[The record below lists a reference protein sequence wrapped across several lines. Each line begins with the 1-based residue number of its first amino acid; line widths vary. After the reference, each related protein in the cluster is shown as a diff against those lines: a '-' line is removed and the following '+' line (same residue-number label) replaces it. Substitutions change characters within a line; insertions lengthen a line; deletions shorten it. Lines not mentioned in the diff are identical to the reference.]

1 MSTDATSTTAAGGD
15 ATRTVV
21 TGDAGRPRRP
31 RGPRRSWGAGL
42 LQYGA
47 LALYLIF
54 LGFPLLW
61 LLSASFK
68 SSRELNSLAVNLLP
82 QEWVFTNYGLALERQ
97 NLIASAGNSL
107 LVAVST
113 MVITIA
119 LSMPMAYA
127 LARLKG
133 KLRAGGTIWILASQV
148 FPSILIIIPLFLVLR
163 TLHLNDTLF
172 GLILVYVTFT
182 MPFTLWMLQGYIAAI
197 PRELEEAGEMDGAG
211 RWRVLRSIVFPL
223 LAPGLVATAM
233 FTFVSAWNEFFLAL
247 VLLQSPELYTL
258 PITLR
263 SFLGAEGQ
271 TQLGPLAAG
280 AVLATIPSLIIFSIL
295 QKKLTGGMLAGA
307 VKG

>member
-1 MSTDATSTTAAGGD
+1 MTTKRPWYATILMYA
-15 ATRTVV
+15 
-21 TGDAGRPRRP
+21 
-31 RGPRRSWGAGL
+31 
-42 LQYGA
+42 A
-47 LALYLIF
+47 LALFLFF
-54 LGFPLLW
+54 LGFPLVW

-68 SSRELNSLAVNLLP
+68 STQELNSLAVNLIPL
-82 QEWVFTNYGLALERQ
+82 EWDFSNYASALERQ
-97 NLIASAGNSL
+97 NLLPAAGNSL
-107 LVAVST
+107 LVSVAT
-113 MVITIA
+113 MVITVL

-133 KLRAGGTIWILASQV
+133 KLRAAGTVWILTSQV

-163 TLHLNDTLF
+163 SINLNDTLF
-172 GLILVYVTFT
+172 GLVLVYVTFT
-182 MPFTLWMLQGYIAAI
+182 LPFTLWMLQGYVAAI
-197 PRELEEAGEMDGAG
+197 PVELEEAGEMDGAS
-211 RWRVLRSIVFPL
+211 RFTILRTIILPL
-223 LAPGLVATAM
+223 LVPGLVATAM

-258 PITLR
+258 PIALR

-280 AVLATIPSLIIFSIL
+280 AILATIPSLIIFSIL

>member
-1 MSTDATSTTAAGGD
+1 MTA
-15 ATRTVV
+15 
-21 TGDAGRPRRP
+21 RRP
-31 RGPRRSWGAGL
+31 WYATTL
-42 LQYGA
+42 MYAA
-47 LALYLIF
+47 LAAYLIF

-68 SSRELNSLAVNLLP
+68 STRELNSLTANLIP
-82 QEWVFTNYGLALERQ
+82 TDWDFSNYASALDRQ
-97 NLIASAGNSL
+97 NLLTAAGNSIF
-107 LVAVST
+107 VSIVTMIIAVL
-113 MVITIA
+113 

-133 KLRAGGTIWILASQV
+133 RLRAAGTVWILVSQV
-148 FPSILIIIPLFLVLR
+148 FPTILIIIPLFLVLR
-163 TLHLNDTLF
+163 SLQLNDTLF

-182 MPFTLWMLQGYIAAI
+182 MPFTLWMLQGYVAAI
-197 PRELEEAGEMDGAG
+197 PPELEEAAEMDGAN
-211 RWRVLRSIVFPL
+211 RITILRTVILPL

-258 PITLR
+258 PIALR

-280 AVLATIPSLIIFSIL
+280 AILATIPSLIIFGIL
-295 QKKLTGGMLAGA
+295 QRKLTGGMLAGA

>member
-1 MSTDATSTTAAGGD
+1 MTQRPWYTT
-15 ATRTVV
+15 
-21 TGDAGRPRRP
+21 
-31 RGPRRSWGAGL
+31 GL
-42 LQYGA
+42 MYLA
-47 LALYLIF
+47 LAGYLVF

-68 SSRELNSLAVNLLP
+68 TSSELNSLAVNLLP
-82 QEWVFTNYGLALERQ
+82 AVWEFGNYVTALERQ
-97 NLIASAGNSL
+97 SLITAAGNSV
-107 LVAVST
+107 LVSVST
-113 MVITIA
+113 MVITVL

-133 KLRAGGTIWILASQV
+133 KLRAAGTVWILTSQV

-163 TLHLNDTLF
+163 TIQLNDTLL

-182 MPFTLWMLQGYIAAI
+182 MPFTLWMLQGYVAAI
-197 PRELEEAGEMDGAG
+197 PRELEEAAEMDGAG
-211 RWRVLRSIVFPL
+211 RLTILRRVVLPL

-247 VLLQSPELYTL
+247 VLIQSPELYTL
-258 PITLR
+258 PIALR

-280 AVLATIPSLIIFSIL
+280 AILATIPSLIIFSIL

>member
-1 MSTDATSTTAAGGD
+1 MTTKRPLYAT
-15 ATRTVV
+15 V
-21 TGDAGRPRRP
+21 
-31 RGPRRSWGAGL
+31 L
-42 LQYGA
+42 MYLA
-47 LALYLIF
+47 LAGYLIF

-68 SSRELNSLAVNLLP
+68 STRELNSLAVNLIP
-82 QEWVFTNYGLALERQ
+82 QQWDFGNYIAALERQ
-97 NLIASAGNSL
+97 NLITAAGNSVL
-107 LVAVST
+107 VSIVTMVVAVL
-113 MVITIA
+113 

-133 KLRAGGTIWILASQV
+133 RLRAAGTVWILVSQV
-148 FPSILIIIPLFLVLR
+148 FPTILIIIPLFLVLR
-163 TLHLNDTLF
+163 SLQLNDTLF

-182 MPFTLWMLQGYIAAI
+182 MPFTLWMLQGYVAAI
-197 PRELEEAGEMDGAG
+197 PPELEEAAEMDGAG
-211 RWRVLRSIVFPL
+211 RFTILRTVILPL
-223 LAPGLVATAM
+223 LVPGLVATAM

-247 VLLQSPELYTL
+247 VLIQSPELYTL
-258 PITLR
+258 PIALR

-280 AVLATIPSLIIFSIL
+280 AILATIPSLIIFGIL

>member
-1 MSTDATSTTAAGGD
+1 MT
-15 ATRTVV
+15 
-21 TGDAGRPRRP
+21 RRP
-31 RGPRRSWGAGL
+31 WYTTGL
-42 LQYGA
+42 MYAA
-47 LALYLIF
+47 LAGYLIF

-68 SSRELNSLAVNLLP
+68 TSSELNSLAVNLLP
-82 QEWVFTNYGLALERQ
+82 AVWEFGNYVTALERQ
-97 NLIASAGNSL
+97 SLITAAGNSV
-107 LVAVST
+107 LVSVST
-113 MVITIA
+113 MVITVL

-133 KLRAGGTIWILASQV
+133 KLRAAGTVWILTSQV

-163 TLHLNDTLF
+163 TIQLNDTLL

-182 MPFTLWMLQGYIAAI
+182 MPFTLWMLQGYVAAI
-197 PRELEEAGEMDGAG
+197 PRELEEAAEMDGAG
-211 RWRVLRSIVFPL
+211 RLTILRRVVLPL

-247 VLLQSPELYTL
+247 VLIQSPELYTL
-258 PITLR
+258 PIALR

-280 AVLATIPSLIIFSIL
+280 AILATIPSLIIFSIL

>member
-1 MSTDATSTTAAGGD
+1 MTT
-15 ATRTVV
+15 
-21 TGDAGRPRRP
+21 RRP
-31 RGPRRSWGAGL
+31 WYATAL
-42 LQYGA
+42 MYVA
-47 LALYLIF
+47 LAGFLFF

-68 SSRELNSLAVNLLP
+68 SSGELNSLAVNLLP
-82 QEWVFTNYGLALERQ
+82 AEWDFSNYRSALERQ
-97 NLIASAGNSL
+97 NLLPAAGNSL
-107 LVAVST
+107 LVSVAT
-113 MVITIA
+113 MVITVL

-133 KLRAGGTIWILASQV
+133 RLRAAGTVWILTSQV

-163 TLHLNDTLF
+163 SIQLNDTLF

-182 MPFTLWMLQGYIAAI
+182 LPFTLWMLQGYVAAI
-197 PRELEEAGEMDGAG
+197 PTELEEAGEMDGAS
-211 RWRVLRSIVFPL
+211 RMTILRTIILPL

-247 VLLQSPELYTL
+247 VLLQSPEFYTL
-258 PITLR
+258 PIALR

-271 TQLGPLAAG
+271 MQLGPLAAG
-280 AVLATIPSLIIFSIL
+280 AILATIPSLIIFTLL
-295 QKKLTGGMLAGA
+295 QRKLTGGMLAGA

>member
-1 MSTDATSTTAAGGD
+1 MY
-15 ATRTVV
+15 V
-21 TGDAGRPRRP
+21 
-31 RGPRRSWGAGL
+31 
-42 LQYGA
+42 A
-47 LALYLIF
+47 LAGYLVF

-68 SSRELNSLAVNLLP
+68 TSSELNSLAVNLLP
-82 QEWVFTNYGLALERQ
+82 AVWEFGNYVTALERQ
-97 NLIASAGNSL
+97 SLITAAGNSV
-107 LVAVST
+107 LVSVST
-113 MVITIA
+113 MVITVL

-133 KLRAGGTIWILASQV
+133 KLRAAGTVWILTSQV

-163 TLHLNDTLF
+163 TIQLNDTLL

-182 MPFTLWMLQGYIAAI
+182 MPFTLWMLQGYVAAI
-197 PRELEEAGEMDGAG
+197 PRELEEAAEMDGAG
-211 RWRVLRSIVFPL
+211 RLTILRRVVLPL

-247 VLLQSPELYTL
+247 VLIQSPELYTL
-258 PITLR
+258 PIALR

-280 AVLATIPSLIIFSIL
+280 AILATIPSLIIFSIL

>member
-1 MSTDATSTTAAGGD
+1 MTTRPWY
-15 ATRTVV
+15 T
-21 TGDAGRPRRP
+21 TGLMYA
-31 RGPRRSWGAGL
+31 
-42 LQYGA
+42 A
-47 LALYLIF
+47 LAGYLLF

-68 SSRELNSLAVNLLP
+68 TSSELNSLAVNLLP
-82 QEWVFTNYGLALERQ
+82 AVWEFGNYITALERQ
-97 NLIASAGNSL
+97 SLIAAAGNSV
-107 LVAVST
+107 LVSVST
-113 MVITIA
+113 MVITVL

-133 KLRAGGTIWILASQV
+133 RLRAAGTVWILTSQV

-163 TLHLNDTLF
+163 TIQLNDTLL

-182 MPFTLWMLQGYIAAI
+182 MPFTLWMLQGYVAAI
-197 PRELEEAGEMDGAG
+197 PRELEEAAEMDGAG
-211 RWRVLRSIVFPL
+211 RLTILRRVVLPL

-247 VLLQSPELYTL
+247 VLIQSPELYTL
-258 PITLR
+258 PIALR

-280 AVLATIPSLIIFSIL
+280 AILATIPSLIIFSIL

>member
-1 MSTDATSTTAAGGD
+1 MYTALTAF
-15 ATRTVV
+15 
-21 TGDAGRPRRP
+21 
-31 RGPRRSWGAGL
+31 L
-42 LQYGA
+42 L
-47 LALYLIF
+47 F

-68 SSRELNSLAVNLLP
+68 SSAELNSLAVNLLP
-82 QEWVFTNYGLALERQ
+82 AVWDFSNYGSALERQ
-97 NLIASAGNSL
+97 NLLPAAGNSL
-107 LVAVST
+107 MVSLAT
-113 MVITIA
+113 MIITVL

-133 KLRAGGTIWILASQV
+133 RLRAAGTIWILTSQV

-163 TLHLNDTLF
+163 SIGLNDTLL

-182 MPFTLWMLQGYIAAI
+182 LPFTLWMLQGYVAAI
-197 PRELEEAGEMDGAG
+197 PVELEEAGEMDGAS
-211 RWRVLRSIVFPL
+211 RITILRTIILPL

-258 PITLR
+258 PIALR

-280 AVLATIPSLIIFSIL
+280 AILATIPSLIIFTIL

>member
-1 MSTDATSTTAAGGD
+1 MTN
-15 ATRTVV
+15 
-21 TGDAGRPRRP
+21 RRP
-31 RGPRRSWGAGL
+31 WYATVL
-42 LQYGA
+42 MYTA
-47 LALYLIF
+47 LAAFLLF

-68 SSRELNSLAVNLLP
+68 STGELNSLAVNLLP
-82 QEWVFTNYGLALERQ
+82 AEWDFTNYTSALERQ
-97 NLIASAGNSL
+97 NLLPAAGNSL
-107 LVAVST
+107 LVSIAT
-113 MVITIA
+113 MIITVL

-133 KLRAGGTIWILASQV
+133 RLRAAGTVWILTSQV
-148 FPSILIIIPLFLVLR
+148 FPTILIIIPLFLVLR
-163 TLHLNDTLF
+163 SINLNDTLF

-182 MPFTLWMLQGYIAAI
+182 LPFTLWMLQGYVAAI
-197 PRELEEAGEMDGAG
+197 PAELEEAGEMDGAS
-211 RWRVLRSIVFPL
+211 RITILRTIILPL

-258 PITLR
+258 PIALR

-280 AVLATIPSLIIFSIL
+280 AILATIPSLIIFSIL

>member
-1 MSTDATSTTAAGGD
+1 MTSKRPWWG
-15 ATRTVV
+15 TVLMYV
-21 TGDAGRPRRP
+21 
-31 RGPRRSWGAGL
+31 
-42 LQYGA
+42 A
-47 LALYLIF
+47 LAAFLLF

-68 SSRELNSLAVNLLP
+68 STSELNSLAVNLIP
-82 QEWVFTNYGLALERQ
+82 AEWDFSNYTTALERQ
-97 NLIASAGNSL
+97 NLITAAGNSL
-107 LVAVST
+107 LVSVAT
-113 MVITIA
+113 MVITVL

-133 KLRAGGTIWILASQV
+133 KLRATGTIWILTSQV

-163 TLHLNDTLF
+163 SINLNDTLF

-182 MPFTLWMLQGYIAAI
+182 LPFTLWMLQGYVAAI
-197 PRELEEAGEMDGAG
+197 PAELEEAGEMDGAT
-211 RWRVLRSIVFPL
+211 RITILRTIILPL

-258 PITLR
+258 PIALR

-280 AVLATIPSLIIFSIL
+280 AILATIPSLIIFGIL

>member
-1 MSTDATSTTAAGGD
+1 MNG
-15 ATRTVV
+15 
-21 TGDAGRPRRP
+21 RRP
-31 RGPRRSWGAGL
+31 WYSTAL
-42 LQYGA
+42 MYVA
-47 LALYLIF
+47 LAAYLVF

-68 SSRELNSLAVNLLP
+68 STRELNSLTANLIP
-82 QEWVFTNYGLALERQ
+82 TDWDFGNYTSALERQ
-97 NLIASAGNSL
+97 NLLTAAGNSIF
-107 LVAVST
+107 VSVVTMIIAVL
-113 MVITIA
+113 

-133 KLRAGGTIWILASQV
+133 RLRAAGTVWILVSQV
-148 FPSILIIIPLFLVLR
+148 FPTILIIIPLFLVLR
-163 TLHLNDTLF
+163 SLQLNDTLF

-182 MPFTLWMLQGYIAAI
+182 MPFTLWMLQGYVAAI
-197 PRELEEAGEMDGAG
+197 PPELEEAAEMDGAT
-211 RWRVLRSIVFPL
+211 RFTILRTVILPL

-258 PITLR
+258 PIALR

-280 AVLATIPSLIIFSIL
+280 AILATIPSLIIFGIL

>member
-1 MSTDATSTTAAGGD
+1 MIA
-15 ATRTVV
+15 
-21 TGDAGRPRRP
+21 RRP
-31 RGPRRSWGAGL
+31 WWGTVL
-42 LQYGA
+42 MYVA
-47 LALYLIF
+47 LAAFLLF

-68 SSRELNSLAVNLLP
+68 STGELNSLAVNLIP
-82 QEWVFTNYGLALERQ
+82 AEWDFSNYSTALERQ
-97 NLIASAGNSL
+97 NLITAAGNSL
-107 LVAVST
+107 LVSVAT
-113 MVITIA
+113 MFITVL

-133 KLRAGGTIWILASQV
+133 RLRAAGTVWILTSQV
-148 FPSILIIIPLFLVLR
+148 FPTILIIIPLFLVLR
-163 TLHLNDTLF
+163 SINLNDTLF

-182 MPFTLWMLQGYIAAI
+182 LPFTLWMLQGYVAAI
-197 PRELEEAGEMDGAG
+197 PAELEEAGEMDGAS
-211 RWRVLRSIVFPL
+211 RITILRTIILPL

-258 PITLR
+258 PIALR

-280 AVLATIPSLIIFSIL
+280 AILATIPSLIIFGIL

>member
-1 MSTDATSTTAAGGD
+1 MTSKRPWWG
-15 ATRTVV
+15 TVLMYV
-21 TGDAGRPRRP
+21 
-31 RGPRRSWGAGL
+31 
-42 LQYGA
+42 A
-47 LALYLIF
+47 LAAFLFF

-68 SSRELNSLAVNLLP
+68 STGELNSLAVNLLP
-82 QEWVFTNYGLALERQ
+82 AEWDFSNYTTALERQ
-97 NLIASAGNSL
+97 NLITAAGNSL
-107 LVAVST
+107 LVSVAT
-113 MVITIA
+113 MVITVL

-133 KLRAGGTIWILASQV
+133 RLRAAGTVWILTSQV

-163 TLHLNDTLF
+163 SINLNDTLF

-182 MPFTLWMLQGYIAAI
+182 LPFTLWMLQGYVAAI
-197 PRELEEAGEMDGAG
+197 PAELEEAGEMDGAS
-211 RWRVLRSIVFPL
+211 RITILRTIVLPL

-258 PITLR
+258 PIALR

-280 AVLATIPSLIIFSIL
+280 AILATIPSLIIFSIL

>member
-1 MSTDATSTTAAGGD
+1 MNAKRPWYG
-15 ATRTVV
+15 TVLMY
-21 TGDAGRPRRP
+21 T
-31 RGPRRSWGAGL
+31 
-42 LQYGA
+42 A
-47 LALYLIF
+47 LAMFLLF
-54 LGFPLLW
+54 LGFPLVW

-68 SSRELNSLAVNLLP
+68 SSQELNSLAVNLIP
-82 QEWVFTNYGLALERQ
+82 AQWDFSNFSSALERQ
-97 NLIASAGNSL
+97 NLIPAAGNSL
-107 LVAVST
+107 LVSVVT
-113 MVITIA
+113 MIVTVL

-127 LARLKG
+127 LARLRG
-133 KLRAGGTIWILASQV
+133 RLRAAGTIWILTSQV
-148 FPSILIIIPLFLVLR
+148 FPSILIIIPLFLLLR
-163 TLHLNDTLF
+163 TIQLNDTLL

-182 MPFTLWMLQGYIAAI
+182 MPFTLWMLQGYVAAI
-197 PRELEEAGEMDGAG
+197 PVELEEAAEMDGAT
-211 RWRVLRSIVFPL
+211 RFTILRRVVLPL

-258 PITLR
+258 PIALR

-280 AVLATIPSLIIFSIL
+280 AVLATIPSLIIFGIL

>member
-1 MSTDATSTTAAGGD
+1 MTS
-15 ATRTVV
+15 
-21 TGDAGRPRRP
+21 RRP
-31 RGPRRSWGAGL
+31 WWGTVL
-42 LQYGA
+42 MYVA
-47 LALYLIF
+47 LAAFLLF

-68 SSRELNSLAVNLLP
+68 STSELNSLAVNLIP
-82 QEWVFTNYGLALERQ
+82 AEWDFSNYTSALERQ
-97 NLIASAGNSL
+97 NLITAAGNSL
-107 LVAVST
+107 LVSVAT
-113 MVITIA
+113 MVITVL

-133 KLRAGGTIWILASQV
+133 KLRAAGTVWILTSQV

-163 TLHLNDTLF
+163 SINLNDTLF

-182 MPFTLWMLQGYIAAI
+182 LPFTLWMLQGYVAAI
-197 PRELEEAGEMDGAG
+197 PAELEEAGEMDGAS
-211 RWRVLRSIVFPL
+211 RVTILRTIILPL

-258 PITLR
+258 PIALR

-280 AVLATIPSLIIFSIL
+280 AILATIPSLIIFSIL

>member
-1 MSTDATSTTAAGGD
+1 MTTKRPLYAT
-15 ATRTVV
+15 V
-21 TGDAGRPRRP
+21 
-31 RGPRRSWGAGL
+31 L
-42 LQYGA
+42 MYLA
-47 LALYLIF
+47 LAGYLIF

-68 SSRELNSLAVNLLP
+68 STRELNSLAVNLIP
-82 QEWVFTNYGLALERQ
+82 QQWDFGNYIAALERQ
-97 NLIASAGNSL
+97 NLITAAGNSVL
-107 LVAVST
+107 VSIVTMIVAVL
-113 MVITIA
+113 

-133 KLRAGGTIWILASQV
+133 RLRAAGTVWILVSQV
-148 FPSILIIIPLFLVLR
+148 FPTILIIIPLFLVLR
-163 TLHLNDTLF
+163 SLQLNDTLF

-182 MPFTLWMLQGYIAAI
+182 MPFTLWMLQGYVAAI
-197 PRELEEAGEMDGAG
+197 PPELEEAAEMDGAG
-211 RWRVLRSIVFPL
+211 RFTILRTVILPL
-223 LAPGLVATAM
+223 LVPGLVATAM

-247 VLLQSPELYTL
+247 VLIQSPELYTL
-258 PITLR
+258 PIALR

-280 AVLATIPSLIIFSIL
+280 AILATIPSLIIFGML

>member
-1 MSTDATSTTAAGGD
+1 MTTKRPWYATVLMYA
-15 ATRTVV
+15 
-21 TGDAGRPRRP
+21 
-31 RGPRRSWGAGL
+31 
-42 LQYGA
+42 A
-47 LALYLIF
+47 LAAFLLF

-68 SSRELNSLAVNLLP
+68 SSGELNSLAVNLLP
-82 QEWVFTNYGLALERQ
+82 VNWDFSNYGSALERQ
-97 NLIASAGNSL
+97 NLLPAAGNSL
-107 LVAVST
+107 LVSIAT
-113 MVITIA
+113 MVITVL

-127 LARLKG
+127 LARLRG
-133 KLRAGGTIWILASQV
+133 KLRAAGTVWILTSQV

-163 TLHLNDTLF
+163 SINLNDTLF

-182 MPFTLWMLQGYIAAI
+182 LPFTLWMLQGYVAAI
-197 PRELEEAGEMDGAG
+197 PTELEEAGEMDGAS
-211 RWRVLRSIVFPL
+211 RITILRTIVLPL

-258 PITLR
+258 PIALR

-280 AVLATIPSLIIFSIL
+280 AILATIPSLIIFSIL

>member
-1 MSTDATSTTAAGGD
+1 MIA
-15 ATRTVV
+15 
-21 TGDAGRPRRP
+21 RRP
-31 RGPRRSWGAGL
+31 RYATVLMYAVLAG
-42 LQYGA
+42 
-47 LALYLIF
+47 YLIF

-68 SSRELNSLAVNLLP
+68 SSRELNSLSVNLIP
-82 QEWVFTNYGLALERQ
+82 IEWDFSNYANALERQ
-97 NLIASAGNSL
+97 NLVTAFGNSM
-107 LVAVST
+107 LVAIVT
-113 MVITIA
+113 MIVA
-119 LSMPMAYA
+119 VLLSMPMAYA

-133 KLRAGGTIWILASQV
+133 KLRAAGTVWILVSQV

-163 TLHLNDTLF
+163 SLQLNDTLL

-182 MPFTLWMLQGYIAAI
+182 MPFTLWMLQGYVAAI
-197 PRELEEAGEMDGAG
+197 PAELEEAAEMDGAG
-211 RWRVLRSIVFPL
+211 RFTILRTVILPL

-258 PITLR
+258 PIALR

-280 AVLATIPSLIIFSIL
+280 AILATIPSLVIFGIL

>member
-1 MSTDATSTTAAGGD
+1 MTT
-15 ATRTVV
+15 
-21 TGDAGRPRRP
+21 RRP
-31 RGPRRSWGAGL
+31 WYATVL
-42 LQYGA
+42 MYVA
-47 LALYLIF
+47 LAAFLLF

-68 SSRELNSLAVNLLP
+68 SSGELNSLAVNLLP
-82 QEWVFTNYGLALERQ
+82 AEWDFSNYASALERQ
-97 NLIASAGNSL
+97 NLLPAAANSL
-107 LVAVST
+107 LVSITT
-113 MVITIA
+113 MVITVL

-133 KLRAGGTIWILASQV
+133 RLRATGTVWILTSQV

-163 TLHLNDTLF
+163 SINLNDTLF

-182 MPFTLWMLQGYIAAI
+182 LPFTLWMLQGYVAAI
-197 PRELEEAGEMDGAG
+197 PPELEEAGEMDGAS
-211 RWRVLRSIVFPL
+211 RVTILRTIILPL

-258 PITLR
+258 PIALR

-280 AVLATIPSLIIFSIL
+280 AILATIPSLIIFSIL

>member
-1 MSTDATSTTAAGGD
+1 MTAETTPLITAD
-15 ATRTVV
+15 ATRAIA
-21 TGDAGRPRRP
+21 TGASTPEPRR
-31 RGPRRSWGAGL
+31 RKKLTGTTV
-42 LQYGA
+42 LQYVG
-47 LALYLIF
+47 LGVYLFF

-68 SSRELNSLAVNLLP
+68 SSRELNSLSANLLP
-82 QEWVFTNYGLALERQ
+82 QEWVFTNYMDALERQ
-97 NLIASAGNSL
+97 NLIQSAGNSL
-107 LVAVST
+107 IVALATTAITLV
-113 MVITIA
+113 

-127 LARLKG
+127 LARLRG
-133 KLRAGGTIWILASQV
+133 RLRAGGTIWILASQV
-148 FPSILIIIPLFLVLR
+148 FPAILIIIPLFLVMR
-163 TLHLNDTLF
+163 TLQLNDTLF
-172 GLILVYVTFT
+172 GLTLVYVTFT

-197 PRELEEAGEMDGAG
+197 PVDLEEAGEMDGAG

-223 LAPGLVATAM
+223 LAPGIAATAM

-247 VLLQSPELYTL
+247 VLIQSPELYTL

>member
-1 MSTDATSTTAAGGD
+1 MSSE
-15 ATRTVV
+15 TVV
-21 TGDAGRPRRP
+21 VVADETGTFASERR
-31 RGPRRSWGAGL
+31 RRHGEREPRRSRGSWGTKT
-42 LQYGA
+42 LQYVA
-47 LALYLIF
+47 LACYLFF

-61 LLSASFK
+61 LLSAAFK
-68 SSRELNSLAVNLLP
+68 SSRELNSLGANLLP
-82 QEWVFTNYGLALERQ
+82 REWMLTNFLTALERQ
-97 NLIASAGNSL
+97 SLLTAAANSL
-107 LVAVST
+107 LVAVTT
-113 MVITIA
+113 MIVTVA

-127 LARLKG
+127 LARFQG
-133 KLRAGGTIWILASQV
+133 KLRAVGTVWILSSQV
-148 FPSILIIIPLFLVLR
+148 FPAILIIIPLFLVLR
-163 TLHLNDTLF
+163 TIQLNDTLF

-197 PRELEEAGEMDGAG
+197 PRELEEAGAMDGAG

-258 PITLR
+258 PIALR

-280 AVLATIPSLIIFSIL
+280 AVLATIPSLIIFAIL
-295 QKKLTGGMLAGA
+295 QRKLTGGMLAGA

>member
-1 MSTDATSTTAAGGD
+1 MIA
-15 ATRTVV
+15 
-21 TGDAGRPRRP
+21 RRP
-31 RGPRRSWGAGL
+31 WYATGL
-42 LQYGA
+42 MYVA
-47 LALYLIF
+47 LAAYLLF

-61 LLSASFK
+61 LLSASLK
-68 SSRELNSLAVNLLP
+68 STRELNSLAVNLIP
-82 QEWVFTNYGLALERQ
+82 AEWDFGNYLAALERQ
-97 NLIASAGNSL
+97 NLLTAAGNSIMVS
-107 LVAVST
+107 LVT
-113 MVITIA
+113 MVITVL

-133 KLRAGGTIWILASQV
+133 RLRAAGTVWILVSQV
-148 FPSILIIIPLFLVLR
+148 FPTILIIIPLFLVLR
-163 TLHLNDTLF
+163 SLQLNDTLF

-182 MPFTLWMLQGYIAAI
+182 MPFTLWMLQGYVAAI
-197 PRELEEAGEMDGAG
+197 PPELEEAAEMDGAG
-211 RWRVLRSIVFPL
+211 RLTILRTIILPL

-258 PITLR
+258 PIALR

-280 AVLATIPSLIIFSIL
+280 AILATIPSLIIFGIL

>member
-1 MSTDATSTTAAGGD
+1 MIT
-15 ATRTVV
+15 
-21 TGDAGRPRRP
+21 RRP
-31 RGPRRSWGAGL
+31 WYATAL
-42 LQYGA
+42 MYVA
-47 LALYLIF
+47 LAAFLLF

-68 SSRELNSLAVNLLP
+68 SSGELNSLAVNLLP
-82 QEWVFTNYGLALERQ
+82 ATWDFSNYGSALARQ
-97 NLIASAGNSL
+97 NLLPAAGNSL
-107 LVAVST
+107 LVSLAT
-113 MVITIA
+113 MVITVL

-133 KLRAGGTIWILASQV
+133 RLRAAGTVWILTSQV

-163 TLHLNDTLF
+163 TINLNDTLL
-172 GLILVYVTFT
+172 GLTLVYVTFT
-182 MPFTLWMLQGYIAAI
+182 LPFTLWMLQGYVSAI
-197 PRELEEAGEMDGAG
+197 PAELEEAGEMDGAS
-211 RWRVLRSIVFPL
+211 RIVILRRIILPL

-258 PITLR
+258 PIALR

-280 AVLATIPSLIIFSIL
+280 AILATIPSLIIFTIL

>member
-1 MSTDATSTTAAGGD
+1 MNT
-15 ATRTVV
+15 
-21 TGDAGRPRRP
+21 RRP
-31 RGPRRSWGAGL
+31 W
-42 LQYGA
+42 YGTVLMYVA
-47 LALYLIF
+47 LAAFLFF

-68 SSRELNSLAVNLLP
+68 STGELNSLAVNLLP
-82 QEWVFTNYGLALERQ
+82 AEWDFSNYTSALERQ
-97 NLIASAGNSL
+97 NLLPAAGNSL
-107 LVAVST
+107 LVSIAT
-113 MVITIA
+113 MVITVL

-127 LARLKG
+127 LARLQG
-133 KLRAGGTIWILASQV
+133 RLRAAGTVWILTSQV

-163 TLHLNDTLF
+163 SINLNDTLF

-182 MPFTLWMLQGYIAAI
+182 MPFTLWMLQGYVAAI
-197 PRELEEAGEMDGAG
+197 PAELEEAGEMDGAS
-211 RWRVLRSIVFPL
+211 RFTILRTIVLPL

-258 PITLR
+258 PIALR

-280 AVLATIPSLIIFSIL
+280 AILATIPSLIIFSIL

>member
-1 MSTDATSTTAAGGD
+1 MTTKRPLYAT
-15 ATRTVV
+15 V
-21 TGDAGRPRRP
+21 
-31 RGPRRSWGAGL
+31 L
-42 LQYGA
+42 MYLA
-47 LALYLIF
+47 LAGYLIF

-68 SSRELNSLAVNLLP
+68 STRELNSLAVNLIP
-82 QEWVFTNYGLALERQ
+82 QQWDFGNYIAALERQ
-97 NLIASAGNSL
+97 NLITAAGNSVL
-107 LVAVST
+107 VSIVTMIVAVL
-113 MVITIA
+113 

-133 KLRAGGTIWILASQV
+133 RLRAAGTVWILVSQV
-148 FPSILIIIPLFLVLR
+148 FPTILIIIPLFLVLR
-163 TLHLNDTLF
+163 SLQLNDTLF

-182 MPFTLWMLQGYIAAI
+182 MPFTLWMLQGYVAAI
-197 PRELEEAGEMDGAG
+197 PPELEEAAEMDGAG
-211 RWRVLRSIVFPL
+211 RSTILRTVILPL
-223 LAPGLVATAM
+223 LMPGLVATAM

-247 VLLQSPELYTL
+247 VLIQSPELYTL
-258 PITLR
+258 PIALR

-280 AVLATIPSLIIFSIL
+280 AILATIPSLIIFGIL

>member
-1 MSTDATSTTAAGGD
+1 MNF
-15 ATRTVV
+15 
-21 TGDAGRPRRP
+21 RRP
-31 RGPRRSWGAGL
+31 WYATVL
-42 LQYGA
+42 MYIA
-47 LALYLIF
+47 LAGFLVF

-68 SSRELNSLAVNLLP
+68 SSGELNSLAVNLVP
-82 QEWVFTNYGLALERQ
+82 AEWDFSNYRSALERQ
-97 NLIASAGNSL
+97 NLLPAARNSL
-107 LVAVST
+107 LVSLTT
-113 MVITIA
+113 MVITVL

-133 KLRAGGTIWILASQV
+133 RLRAAGTVWILTSQV

-163 TLHLNDTLF
+163 SINLNDTLF

-182 MPFTLWMLQGYIAAI
+182 LPFTLWMLQGYVAAI
-197 PRELEEAGEMDGAG
+197 PSELEEAGEMDGAS
-211 RWRVLRSIVFPL
+211 RLTILRRIVLPL

-258 PITLR
+258 PIALR

-280 AVLATIPSLIIFSIL
+280 AILATIPSLIIFTIL

>member
-1 MSTDATSTTAAGGD
+1 MTTKRPWYATVLMYA
-15 ATRTVV
+15 
-21 TGDAGRPRRP
+21 
-31 RGPRRSWGAGL
+31 
-42 LQYGA
+42 A
-47 LALYLIF
+47 LAAFLLF

-68 SSRELNSLAVNLLP
+68 SSSELNSLAVNLLP
-82 QEWVFTNYGLALERQ
+82 AEWDFSNYGSALERQ
-97 NLIASAGNSL
+97 NLLPAAGNSL
-107 LVAVST
+107 LVSIAT
-113 MVITIA
+113 MVITVL

-133 KLRAGGTIWILASQV
+133 RLRATGTVWILTSQV

-163 TLHLNDTLF
+163 SINLNDTLF

-182 MPFTLWMLQGYIAAI
+182 LPFTLWMLQGYVAAI
-197 PRELEEAGEMDGAG
+197 PAELEEAGEMDGAS
-211 RWRVLRSIVFPL
+211 RFTILRTIILPL

-258 PITLR
+258 PIALR

-280 AVLATIPSLIIFSIL
+280 AILATIPSLIIFSIL

>member
-1 MSTDATSTTAAGGD
+1 MTSKRPWWG
-15 ATRTVV
+15 TVLMYV
-21 TGDAGRPRRP
+21 
-31 RGPRRSWGAGL
+31 
-42 LQYGA
+42 A
-47 LALYLIF
+47 LAAFLLF

-68 SSRELNSLAVNLLP
+68 STSELNSLAVNLIP
-82 QEWVFTNYGLALERQ
+82 AQWDFSNYTSALERQ
-97 NLIASAGNSL
+97 NLITAAGNSL
-107 LVAVST
+107 LVSIAT
-113 MVITIA
+113 MVITVL

-133 KLRAGGTIWILASQV
+133 KLRAAGTVWILTSQV

-163 TLHLNDTLF
+163 SINLNDTLF

-182 MPFTLWMLQGYIAAI
+182 LPFTLWMLQGYVAAI
-197 PRELEEAGEMDGAG
+197 PAELEEAGEMDGAS
-211 RWRVLRSIVFPL
+211 RVTILRTIILPL

-258 PITLR
+258 PIALR

-280 AVLATIPSLIIFSIL
+280 AILATIPSLIIFSIL

>member
-1 MSTDATSTTAAGGD
+1 MNA
-15 ATRTVV
+15 
-21 TGDAGRPRRP
+21 RRP
-31 RGPRRSWGAGL
+31 W
-42 LQYGA
+42 YGTVLMYIA
-47 LALYLIF
+47 LAGFLFF

-68 SSRELNSLAVNLLP
+68 STGELNSLAVNLIP
-82 QEWVFTNYGLALERQ
+82 AQWDFSNYASAFERQ
-97 NLIASAGNSL
+97 NLLTAAGNSL
-107 LVAVST
+107 LVSIST
-113 MVITIA
+113 MVITVL

-133 KLRAGGTIWILASQV
+133 RLRAAGTVWILTSQV

-163 TLHLNDTLF
+163 TINLNDTLF

-182 MPFTLWMLQGYIAAI
+182 LPFTLWMLQGYVAAI
-197 PRELEEAGEMDGAG
+197 PTELEEAGEMDGAS
-211 RWRVLRSIVFPL
+211 RVTILRTIILPL

-258 PITLR
+258 PIALR

-280 AVLATIPSLIIFSIL
+280 AILATIPSLIIFSIL

>member
-1 MSTDATSTTAAGGD
+1 MTFKRPWYATVLMYTAL
-15 ATRTVV
+15 TVF
-21 TGDAGRPRRP
+21 
-31 RGPRRSWGAGL
+31 
-42 LQYGA
+42 
-47 LALYLIF
+47 LIF

-68 SSRELNSLAVNLLP
+68 SSGELNSLAVNLVP
-82 QEWVFTNYGLALERQ
+82 AAWDFSNYSSALERQ
-97 NLIASAGNSL
+97 NLLPAAGNSL
-107 LVAVST
+107 MVSIAT
-113 MVITIA
+113 MVITVL

-133 KLRAGGTIWILASQV
+133 RLRAAGTVWILTSQV

-163 TLHLNDTLF
+163 SINLNDTLL

-182 MPFTLWMLQGYIAAI
+182 LPFTLWMLQGYVAAI
-197 PRELEEAGEMDGAG
+197 PVELEEAGEMDGAS
-211 RWRVLRSIVFPL
+211 RITILRTIILPL

-247 VLLQSPELYTL
+247 GLLQSPELYTL
-258 PITLR
+258 PIALR

-280 AVLATIPSLIIFSIL
+280 AILATIPSLIIFTIL

>member
-1 MSTDATSTTAAGGD
+1 MIAKRPWWG
-15 ATRTVV
+15 TVLMY
-21 TGDAGRPRRP
+21 A
-31 RGPRRSWGAGL
+31 
-42 LQYGA
+42 A
-47 LALYLIF
+47 LAAFLLF

-68 SSRELNSLAVNLLP
+68 STGELNSLAVNLIP
-82 QEWVFTNYGLALERQ
+82 AEWDFSNYTTALERQ
-97 NLIASAGNSL
+97 NLITAAGNSL
-107 LVAVST
+107 LVSVAT
-113 MVITIA
+113 MVITVL

-133 KLRAGGTIWILASQV
+133 RLRAAGTVWILTSQV
-148 FPSILIIIPLFLVLR
+148 FPTILIIIPLFLVLR
-163 TLHLNDTLF
+163 SINLNDTLF

-182 MPFTLWMLQGYIAAI
+182 LPFTLWMLQGYVAAI
-197 PRELEEAGEMDGAG
+197 PAELEEAGEMDGAS
-211 RWRVLRSIVFPL
+211 RLTILRTIILPL

-258 PITLR
+258 PIALR

-280 AVLATIPSLIIFSIL
+280 AILATIPSLIIFGIL